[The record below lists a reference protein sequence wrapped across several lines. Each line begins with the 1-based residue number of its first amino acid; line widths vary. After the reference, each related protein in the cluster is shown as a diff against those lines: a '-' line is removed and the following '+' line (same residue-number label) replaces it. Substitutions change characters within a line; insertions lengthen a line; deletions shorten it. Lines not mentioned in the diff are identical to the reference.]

1 MRNIITLILVFSLV
15 ACNQTEN
22 QNSDF
27 SIDSASEI
35 ELIQK
40 TVGSNLNSETEVL
53 SEAVNSKIDSAIQ
66 ASIDGNINKNLDE
79 KMGVTQQEVITV
91 NFHEYI
97 QFGSFLKKHVSSSG
111 KVNYSSAKSD
121 PNLDLIIADFQ
132 ANPPLPNW
140 SKNEKLAY
148 WINAYNLFTIKLVTT
163 NYPISSIKD
172 ITAKPWDKV
181 FIELAGSTLSLN
193 DIEHKEIR
201 AKYNEP
207 RIHFAL
213 NCASESCPIL
223 SNKAYLPQTLN
234 AQLTISTKKFLND
247 QSKNDLSNSGNIKIS
262 QLFDWYKTDFNKDG
276 DVTVFINKYLETP
289 LENPTIGY
297 LDYSWKLN
305 N

>member
-1 MRNIITLILVFSLV
+1 MRNIIALTLVLGLV
-15 ACNQTEN
+15 ACTEN
-22 QNSDF
+22 DNQSSDITTDV
-27 SIDSASEI
+27 SNEI
-35 ELIQK
+35 ELNQE
-40 TVGSNLNSETEVL
+40 TLSSDSNIEREINNEEINT
-53 SEAVNSKIDSAIQ
+53 KIDSSIQ
-66 ASIDGNINKNLDE
+66 ASVEQSLDE
-79 KMGVTQQEVITV
+79 KMGAQKTELSKV

-97 QFGSFLKKHVSSSG
+97 EYGSFLKKHVSPSG

-121 PNLDLIIADFQ
+121 PNLEIIIAAFQ
-132 ANPPLPNW
+132 ANTPSAEW

-163 NYPISSIKD
+163 KYPISSIKD
-172 ITAKPWDKV
+172 ITTKPWDKS
-181 FIELAGSTLSLN
+181 FIELGGSTMSLN

-223 SNKAYLPQTLN
+223 SNKAYLPQSLN
-234 AQLTISTKKFLND
+234 TQLSRATKNFLSD
-247 QSKNDLSNSGNIKIS
+247 ISKNDLSNSSDIKIS

-276 DVTVFINKYLETP
+276 DVTIFINKYIQTP
-289 LENPTIGY
+289 LDNPTISY